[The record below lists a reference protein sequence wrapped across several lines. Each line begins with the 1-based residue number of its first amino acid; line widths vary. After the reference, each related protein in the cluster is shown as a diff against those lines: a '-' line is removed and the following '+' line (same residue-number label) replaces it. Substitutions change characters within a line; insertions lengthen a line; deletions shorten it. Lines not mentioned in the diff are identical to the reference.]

1 MKSGDI
7 AGHRKGL
14 LSAGASLLW
23 RRQEILWWVFAVN
36 LAVGGL
42 GTLGAAR
49 TLNAAL
55 GYSLA
60 GNQLV
65 KGFDL
70 GMFYE
75 LLRLPGANFLHS
87 GSAAF
92 ACAFLFAVFMLFVS

>member
-7 AGHRKGL
+7 AGQRKGL
-14 LSAGASLLW
+14 LAAGASLLW

-36 LAVGGL
+36 VALGAL

-55 GYSLA
+55 GYRLA
-60 GNQLV
+60 GDQLL

-75 LLRLPGANFLHS
+75 LLRLPAANF
-87 GSAAF
+87 
-92 ACAFLFAVFMLFVS
+92 V